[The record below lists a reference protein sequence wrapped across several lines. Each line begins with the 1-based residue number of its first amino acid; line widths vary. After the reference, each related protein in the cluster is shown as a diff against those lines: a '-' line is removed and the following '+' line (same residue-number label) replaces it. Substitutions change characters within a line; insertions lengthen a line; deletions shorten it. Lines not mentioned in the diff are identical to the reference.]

1 MNTNNPN
8 LIKAIIAVMNK
19 VKNIEKNMTVGD
31 GNNSYRGVSDK
42 DVKQKI
48 GEAMAECGLCIVPI
62 NIDKEIKVDRWVDT
76 YGKPKQSVF
85 TEVKSTYLLM
95 HESGESIEV
104 QGYGHGIDSQDK
116 GAGKATTYALKNALL
131 YTFLVPTGTLEDT
144 DTTHSDKIETPPVQ
158 GSYNKPQQPQQQ
170 SAGEE
175 KPWLNL
181 LNREGGTNEKVYNR
195 LTALFAEGKSIDDIK
210 QNVRISKKEQEYI
223 ETNILGYKN

>member
-1 MNTNNPN
+1 
-8 LIKAIIAVMNK
+8 
-19 VKNIEKNMTVGD
+19 MTVGD

-42 DVKQKI
+42 EVKQKI
-48 GEAMAECGLCIVPI
+48 GEAMAEYGLCIVPI

-95 HESGESIEV
+95 HESGESIEI

-144 DTTHSDKIETPPVQ
+144 DTTHFECSRR
-158 GSYNKPQQPQQQ
+158 Y
-170 SAGEE
+170 
-175 KPWLNL
+175 
-181 LNREGGTNEKVYNR
+181 
-195 LTALFAEGKSIDDIK
+195 
-210 QNVRISKKEQEYI
+210 
-223 ETNILGYKN
+223 